1 MNGKQIIKILVEHGW
16 TLERGSGSHHIMEKD
31 GRAVPIPVH
40 GPRDIGKDL
49 LAKIQR
55 QTGVKIK

>member
-1 MNGKQIIKILVEHGW
+1 MNGKQVIKILMEHGW
-16 TLERGSGSHHIMEKD
+16 TLERISGSHHIMEKD

-40 GPRDIGKDL
+40 GSRDIGKDL